1 MSIVCSNIREEFSL
15 KKLFTPLIVLLIF
28 IISPSYNLYAEEYI
42 FVDLD
47 GDGLDDNIKDRDFNG
62 IPDFSI
68 EELPNADNAELIGG
82 SGIFAS
88 MPISEVDASEI
99 TPKSKL
105 FGRSKFSTRNLGSNR
120 GGFSSSDG
128 FGPDSGLSG
137 SSFSGVCVGPQCH

>member
-1 MSIVCSNIREEFSL
+1 MKSL
-15 KKLFTPLIVLLIF
+15 FASLFVLLI
-28 IISPSYNLYAEEYI
+28 IITSPLYNITAEEYI

-62 IPDFSI
+62 IPDFSVDV
-68 EELPNADNAELIGG
+68 LPPVDDAESTGG

-88 MPISEVDASEI
+88 MPLAEVDASEI